1 MPKKKH
7 GEQGGAAEVFKH
19 VARLKYQ
26 DEDWKTR
33 DEALERLR
41 ILITNGALATE
52 EFITGE
58 AGYASNIK
66 DLVHSVVTQLFDL
79 RSVIARSAA
88 TTLTLLMDE
97 VGDHAA
103 VEAPMCSDALEGLL
117 QLASSA
123 NKVLAAAGRDTF
135 PRFIESVR
143 FESIIKDGLLVWLRG
158 NKTPAVKICCLEA
171 LLQAL
176 QTWPLKLLSPSNEA
190 IEIALVEAASN
201 PLGEIRVLARQ
212 GLLQHLVNAPE
223 RQVDVDKWLKRYPDV
238 AKQLAKEQPKPGALA
253 LEERVA
259 PKIRHGDPGAAK
271 RNGKLGASGVDPNVT
286 ALAAAGAGA
295 AKKPSLLR
303 SLSRGVEKVLERPAR
318 SLSRRS
324 VKKSPKGGGEGAHGG
339 ARVAHERIAALE
351 KAAQA
356 LSAFHIDSLSSAE
369 AARIRKVASQL
380 EANLLGTG
388 GGDADGDEGSEAE
401 AEAPFAS
408 STFPS
413 SNLFGGSPGRSAA
426 QATGGAKPS
435 SAMERMQAL
444 RLRQHEM
451 SADEYEAERKR
462 ILESL

>member
-143 FESIIKDGLLVWLRG
+143 FESIVKDGLLVWLRG

-253 LEERVA
+253 LVERVA

-271 RNGKLGASGVDPNVT
+271 RNGKLGGASGGASGVDPNVS
-286 ALAAAGAGA
+286 ALEAAGAGA

-324 VKKSPKGGGEGAHGG
+324 AKRAGEG
-339 ARVAHERIAALE
+339 VAHERIAALE
-351 KAAQA
+351 KAAEA
-356 LSAFHIDSLSSAE
+356 LAAFHIDSLTSAE
-369 AARIRKVASQL
+369 AARIRRVASQL

-388 GGDADGDEGSEAE
+388 SGDANGDEGSEAE
-401 AEAPFAS
+401 AEPP
-408 STFPS
+408 FPS
-413 SNLFGGSPGRSAA
+413 SNLFGGSPGRGAA
-426 QATGGAKPS
+426 ASTAAGGAKPS

-444 RLRQHEM
+444 RARQHEM